1 MNLGFIGTGKIAS
14 SVITGICKSKIS
26 YKKIIISPRNKKIAQ
41 GLKRKF
47 KKIVIAKNNQQIV
60 DQCNWVFLSVTPTVG
75 EKIIKD
81 LKFKSNQ
88 SKIWGVLIF
97 LSIVTIIEVALGILK
112 PEVLIENSFL
122 RMKLINWIFIILTIV
137 KAYYIMWDFMH
148 LRDELRGLQAS
159 VVITLMFLIGYLAFI
174 LLVEG
179 NYIFDVMYEGFVS
192 WNF

>member
-1 MNLGFIGTGKIAS
+1 MGNNTHKLEIFRGF
-14 SVITGICKSKIS
+14 
-26 YKKIIISPRNKKIAQ
+26 
-41 GLKRKF
+41 
-47 KKIVIAKNNQQIV
+47 
-60 DQCNWVFLSVTPTVG
+60 
-75 EKIIKD
+75 

-88 SKIWGVLIF
+88 TKIWGVLIF
-97 LSIVTIIEVALGILK
+97 LSVVTIIEVALGILK
-112 PEVLIENSFL
+112 PEVLIENYFL

-148 LRDELRGLQAS
+148 LRDEVRGLQFS
-159 VVITLMFLIGYLAFI
+159 VVVTLMFLIAYLAFI